1 MPHATAVLDPA
12 ALGFQAKHVSATGR
26 ARADAPA
33 VLGKTGLAQELITA
47 WRTRRWIYRLV
58 GLEAS
63 IAGRTAVR
71 SERLGTLK

>member
-12 ALGFQAKHVSATGR
+12 ALGLQTKHVSATGR

-33 VLGKTGLAQELITA
+33 VLGKTVLAQELVTA
-47 WRTRRWIYRLV
+47 WRTRCGVYCLV

-63 IAGRTAVR
+63 ITGRAAVR
-71 SERLGTLK
+71 SERLGALK